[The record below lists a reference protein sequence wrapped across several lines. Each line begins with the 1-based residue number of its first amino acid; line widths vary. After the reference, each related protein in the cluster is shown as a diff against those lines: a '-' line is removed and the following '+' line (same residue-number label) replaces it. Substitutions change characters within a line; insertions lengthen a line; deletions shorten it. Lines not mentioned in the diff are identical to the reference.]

1 MVDYEAKK
9 GDWKVIKEN
18 EPITCEEMKAM
29 DHYAIHQI
37 GIPSMVLMER
47 ASLQVLKHLETERFQ
62 RYGVICGRG
71 NNGGD
76 GVAVA
81 RHLLLMGKEISLV
94 LLGEEEKG
102 TGDFNRN
109 VEIYKNLMGPVEII
123 AARENLNLLER
134 VLTES
139 QVLVDGI
146 FGIGLTRPVEGLYRE
161 AIERINDFSGLVVAI
176 DIPSGLDGNTGEA
189 LGIAVK
195 AGKTVT
201 FQRIKKGISSKNQYT
216 GRVYAEDIGIPD
228 FAGKTLA
235 K

>member
-1 MVDYEAKK
+1 MM
-9 GDWKVIKEN
+9 KEK

-37 GIPSMVLMER
+37 GIPGMVLMER
-47 ASLQVLKHLETERFQ
+47 ASLQVVKHLETERYH

-81 RHLLLMGKEISLV
+81 RHLLLMGKEVSLV
-94 LLGEEEKG
+94 VLGRDDQG
-102 TGDFNRN
+102 TEDFNHN
-109 VEIYKNLMGPVEII
+109 LKIYNQ
-123 AARENLNLLER
+123 LNGLVKKVGGSDDLLELED
-134 VLTES
+134 VISES
-139 QVLVDGI
+139 QVLVDGV
-146 FGIGLTRPVEGLYRE
+146 FGIGLTRPVEGLYHQV
-161 AIERINDFSGLVVAI
+161 IQRINESPGMVVSI

-195 AGKTVT
+195 AQKTVT
-201 FQRIKKGISSKNQYT
+201 FQRIKRGLSPENPYT
-216 GRVYAEDIGIPD
+216 GRVYVEDIGIPD
-228 FAGKTLA
+228 FKGKTLA

>member
-1 MVDYEAKK
+1 MM
-9 GDWKVIKEN
+9 KEK

-37 GIPSMVLMER
+37 GIPGMVLMER
-47 ASLQVLKHLETERFQ
+47 ASLQVVKHLETERYH

-81 RHLLLMGKEISLV
+81 RHLLLMGKEVSLV
-94 LLGEEEKG
+94 VLGRDDQG
-102 TGDFNRN
+102 TEDFNHN
-109 VEIYKNLMGPVEII
+109 LKIYNQ
-123 AARENLNLLER
+123 LNGLVKKVGGSDDLLELED
-134 VLTES
+134 VISES
-139 QVLVDGI
+139 QVLVDGV
-146 FGIGLTRPVEGLYRE
+146 FGIGLTRPVEGLYHQV
-161 AIERINDFSGLVVAI
+161 IQRINESPGMVVSI

-195 AGKTVT
+195 AQKTVT
-201 FQRIKKGISSKNQYT
+201 FQRIKRGLSPENPYT
-216 GRVYAEDIGIPD
+216 GRVYVEDIGIPD
-228 FAGKTLA
+228 FTGKTLA

>member
-1 MVDYEAKK
+1 MM
-9 GDWKVIKEN
+9 KEK

-29 DHYAIHQI
+29 DHYAIHQL
-37 GIPSMVLMER
+37 GIPGMVLMER
-47 ASLQVLKHLETERFQ
+47 ASLQVVKHLEAERYH

-81 RHLLLMGKEISLV
+81 RHLLLMGKEVSLV
-94 LLGEEEKG
+94 ILGRDDQG
-102 TGDFNRN
+102 TEDFCHNLQ
-109 VEIYKNLMGPVEII
+109 IYTHLNGPLKIV
-123 AARENLNLLER
+123 AGSDDLLE
-134 VLTES
+134 LEKLLSES

-146 FGIGLTRPVEGLYRE
+146 FGIGLTRPVEGLYHQ
-161 AIERINDFSGLVVAI
+161 IIQRINESPGMVVSI

-195 AGKTVT
+195 AQKTVT
-201 FQRIKKGISSKNQYT
+201 FQRIKRGLSPENQYT
-216 GRVYAEDIGIPD
+216 GRVYVEDIGIPD
-228 FAGKTLA
+228 FEGKTLA

>member
-1 MVDYEAKK
+1 MM
-9 GDWKVIKEN
+9 KEK

-29 DHYAIHQI
+29 DHYAIHQL
-37 GIPSMVLMER
+37 GIPGMVLMER
-47 ASLQVLKHLETERFQ
+47 ASLQVVKHLEAERYH

-81 RHLLLMGKEISLV
+81 RHLLLMGKEVSLV
-94 LLGEEEKG
+94 VLGRDDQG
-102 TGDFNRN
+102 TEDFNHN
-109 VEIYKNLMGPVEII
+109 LKIYNQ
-123 AARENLNLLER
+123 LNGLVKKVGGSDDLLE
-134 VLTES
+134 LEDIISES

-146 FGIGLTRPVEGLYRE
+146 FGIGLTRPVEGLYHQVVQ
-161 AIERINDFSGLVVAI
+161 RINESPGMVVSI

-195 AGKTVT
+195 AQKTVT
-201 FQRIKKGISSKNQYT
+201 FQRIKRGLSPENQYT
-216 GRVYAEDIGIPD
+216 GRVYVEDIGIPD
-228 FAGKTLA
+228 FEGKTLA